1 MSRMTKTLLVLSV
14 GCLATGFLVVS
25 NVINVHGMAAFYV
38 LLPAGAIFF
47 GLFLIS
53 LMLEKETAQYDKEQR
68 ALLVTAQQSESN
80 PRREQPV
87 QTSSKHKTES
97 LVSANA
103 R

>member
-1 MSRMTKTLLVLSV
+1 
-14 GCLATGFLVVS
+14 
-25 NVINVHGMAAFYV
+25 
-38 LLPAGAIFF
+38 
-47 GLFLIS
+47 
-53 LMLEKETAQYDKEQR
+53 MLEKETAQYDKEQR